1 MRYGY
6 LRKMNLSDKRKGI
19 VSFFFRGMED
29 YLAKLVPVLVLSSL
43 VFLFS
48 IFIGYA
54 LGEETSAQSFEGV
67 LSNIPDPTESSSI
80 EMFAAILSNNVVAS
94 FLFLA
99 TGILG
104 GVPPLMFMAFNG
116 FFIGYISWNVS
127 QVQGL
132 AFVFATIL
140 PHGVIEIPAILLS
153 ASMGVGLG
161 YSVIHRLLKREGLAR
176 YVKDSLT
183 IFVMRIIPLLV
194 AAAGIETALIYFF
207 VI

>member
-6 LRKMNLSDKRKGI
+6 SRKTKMSEERKRVLLAFFQGNDEYLS
-19 VSFFFRGMED
+19 
-29 YLAKLVPVLVLSSL
+29 KLVPIFAVSSL
-43 VFLFS
+43 VFIFS
-48 IFIGYA
+48 ILIGYA
-54 LGEETSAQSFEGV
+54 LGDETSAQSFEGV

-94 FLFLA
+94 FLFMA
-99 TGILG
+99 SGILG

-116 FFIGYISWNVS
+116 FFIGYISWNAA

-140 PHGVIEIPAILLS
+140 PHGIVEIPTILLS

-161 YSVIHRLLKREGLAR
+161 YSVIHKLLRREGLQK
-176 YVKDSLT
+176 YVTTSLS
-183 IFVMRIIPLLV
+183 IFIKRIIPLLV
-194 AAAGIETALIYFF
+194 FAAGVETALIYLF

>member
-1 MRYGY
+1 M
-6 LRKMNLSDKRKGI
+6 SDERKG
-19 VSFFFRGMED
+19 VLLAFFQGNEE
-29 YLAKLVPVLVLSSL
+29 YLSLMVPVFALSSL
-43 VFLFS
+43 VFFFS

-54 LGEETSAQSFEGV
+54 LGGNTSAQSFEGV

-80 EMFAAILSNNVVAS
+80 EMFAAILTNNVVAS
-94 FLFLA
+94 FLFMA
-99 TGILG
+99 SGVIG

-116 FFIGYISWNVS
+116 FFIGYISWNAA

-140 PHGVIEIPAILLS
+140 PHGIVEIPTILLS

-161 YSVIHRLLKREGLAR
+161 YSVIHRLLKREGLKK
-176 YVKDSLT
+176 YMVTSLS
-183 IFVMRIIPLLV
+183 IFVKRIIPLLLF
-194 AAAGIETALIYFF
+194 AAGVETALIYFF

>member
-6 LRKMNLSDKRKGI
+6 PRKTKMSEKRKG
-19 VSFFFRGMED
+19 VLLAFFQGTDE
-29 YLAKLVPVLVLSSL
+29 YLSKLVPVFAMSSL
-43 VFLFS
+43 VFVFS

-54 LGEETSAQSFEGV
+54 LGGETSAQSFEGV
-67 LSNIPDPTESSSI
+67 LSNIPDPTESSSL

-94 FLFLA
+94 FLFMA
-99 TGILG
+99 SGIVG

-116 FFIGYISWNVS
+116 FFIGYISWNAA

-140 PHGVIEIPAILLS
+140 PHGIVEIPTILLS

-161 YSVIHRLLKREGLAR
+161 YSVIHRLLRREGLQK
-176 YVKDSLT
+176 YVTTSLS
-183 IFVMRIIPLLV
+183 IFIKRIIPLLV
-194 AAAGIETALIYFF
+194 FAAGVETALIYLF

>member
-6 LRKMNLSDKRKGI
+6 SRKTKMSEERKRVLLAFFQGNDEYLS
-19 VSFFFRGMED
+19 
-29 YLAKLVPVLVLSSL
+29 KLVPIFAVSSL
-43 VFLFS
+43 VFIFS

-54 LGEETSAQSFEGV
+54 LGDETSAQSFEGV

-94 FLFLA
+94 FLFMA
-99 TGILG
+99 SGILG

-116 FFIGYISWNVS
+116 FFIGYISWNAA

-140 PHGVIEIPAILLS
+140 PHGIVEIPTILLS

-161 YSVIHRLLKREGLAR
+161 YSVIHKLLRREGLQK
-176 YVKDSLT
+176 YVTTSLS
-183 IFVMRIIPLLV
+183 IFIKRIIPLLV
-194 AAAGIETALIYFF
+194 FAAGVETALIYLF

>member
-1 MRYGY
+1 M
-6 LRKMNLSDKRKGI
+6 SDKRKGI
-19 VSFFFRGMED
+19 VSFFFQGMED

-43 VFLFS
+43 VFVFS

-54 LGEETSAQSFEGV
+54 LGGETSAQSFEGV
-67 LSNIPDPTESSSI
+67 LSNIPDPTESTSI
-80 EMFAAILSNNVVAS
+80 QMFAAILSNNVVAS

-99 TGILG
+99 SGILG
-104 GVPPLMFMAFNG
+104 GVPPLLFIAFNG
-116 FFIGYISWNVS
+116 FFIGYISWNVA

-132 AFVFATIL
+132 TFVIATIL
-140 PHGVIEIPAILLS
+140 PHGVVEIPAILLS

-161 YSVIHRLLKREGLAR
+161 YSVIHRLLKRKGLTR

-194 AAAGIETALIYFF
+194 LAAGIETVLIYFF

>member
-1 MRYGY
+1 M
-6 LRKMNLSDKRKGI
+6 SDKRKGI
-19 VSFFFRGMED
+19 VSFFFQGMED
-29 YLAKLVPVLVLSSL
+29 YLSKLVPILALSSL
-43 VFLFS
+43 VFVFS

-54 LGEETSAQSFEGV
+54 LGGETSAQSFEGV

-99 TGILG
+99 SGILG

-116 FFIGYISWNVS
+116 FFIGYISWNVA

-132 AFVFATIL
+132 VFVIATIL
-140 PHGVIEIPAILLS
+140 PHGVIEIPTIILS

-161 YSVIHRLLKREGLAR
+161 YSVIHRLLKREGLTR
-176 YVKDSLT
+176 YVKNSLT

-194 AAAGIETALIYFF
+194 LAAGIETALIYFF
-207 VI
+207 VISHFLYLLYHP

>member
-6 LRKMNLSDKRKGI
+6 LRKLKLSDKRKGI

-29 YLAKLVPVLVLSSL
+29 YLDKLVPVLVLSSL
-43 VFLFS
+43 VFFFS

-54 LGEETSAQSFEGV
+54 LGGETSAQSFEGV

-132 AFVFATIL
+132 VFVFATIL

-161 YSVIHRLLKREGLAR
+161 YQVIHRLLKREGLAR

-183 IFVMRIIPLLV
+183 IFVMRILPLLV
-194 AAAGIETALIYFF
+194 VAAGIETALIYLF

>member
-1 MRYGY
+1 
-6 LRKMNLSDKRKGI
+6 LSDKRKGI

-29 YLAKLVPVLVLSSL
+29 YLDKLVPVLVLSSL
-43 VFLFS
+43 VFFFS

-54 LGEETSAQSFEGV
+54 LGGETSAQSFEGV

-132 AFVFATIL
+132 VFVFATIL

-161 YSVIHRLLKREGLAR
+161 YQVIHRLLKREGLAR

-183 IFVMRIIPLLV
+183 IFVMRILPLLV
-194 AAAGIETALIYFF
+194 VAAGIETALIYLF

>member
-1 MRYGY
+1 MYGY
-6 LRKMNLSDKRKGI
+6 QRKTKMSDKRKG
-19 VSFFFRGMED
+19 VLSSFFQGKDD
-29 YLAKLVPVLVLSSL
+29 YMDKLVPIFVLSSL

-54 LGEETSAQSFEGV
+54 LGGETSAQSFEGV

-80 EMFAAILSNNVVAS
+80 EMFAAILSNNIVATSLFVVS
-94 FLFLA
+94 GL
-99 TGILG
+99 LG

-116 FFIGYISWNVS
+116 FFIGYISWNVA

-132 AFVFATIL
+132 VFVFATIL
-140 PHGVIEIPAILLS
+140 PHGIIEIPTILLS

-161 YSVIHRLLKREGLAR
+161 YTLIHRLMRREGLQK
-176 YVKDSLT
+176 YVMTSLS
-183 IFVMRIIPLLV
+183 IFVTRIIPLLV
-194 AAAGIETALIYFF
+194 FAAGIETALIYFF

>member
-1 MRYGY
+1 M
-6 LRKMNLSDKRKGI
+6 SDKRKG
-19 VSFFFRGMED
+19 VLSSFFQGKDD
-29 YLAKLVPVLVLSSL
+29 YMDKLVPIFVLSSL

-54 LGEETSAQSFEGV
+54 LGGETSAQSFEGV

-80 EMFAAILSNNVVAS
+80 EMFAAILSNNIVATSLFVVS
-94 FLFLA
+94 GL
-99 TGILG
+99 LG

-116 FFIGYISWNVS
+116 FFIGYISWNVA

-132 AFVFATIL
+132 VFVFATIL
-140 PHGVIEIPAILLS
+140 PHGIIEIPTILLS

-161 YSVIHRLLKREGLAR
+161 YTLIHRLMRREGLQK
-176 YVKDSLT
+176 YVMTSLS
-183 IFVMRIIPLLV
+183 IFVTRIIPLLV
-194 AAAGIETALIYFF
+194 FAAGIETALIYFF

>member
-1 MRYGY
+1 
-6 LRKMNLSDKRKGI
+6 MNLSDKRKGI

-43 VFLFS
+43 VFVFS

>member
-1 MRYGY
+1 MYGY
-6 LRKMNLSDKRKGI
+6 QRKTKMSDKRKG
-19 VSFFFRGMED
+19 VLSSFFQGKND
-29 YLAKLVPVLVLSSL
+29 YMDKLVPIFVLSSL

-54 LGEETSAQSFEGV
+54 LGGETSAQSFEGV

-80 EMFAAILSNNVVAS
+80 EMFAAILSNNIVATSLFVVS
-94 FLFLA
+94 GL
-99 TGILG
+99 LG

-116 FFIGYISWNVS
+116 FFIGYISWNVA

-132 AFVFATIL
+132 VFVFATIL
-140 PHGVIEIPAILLS
+140 PHGIIEIPTILLS

-161 YSVIHRLLKREGLAR
+161 YTLIHRLMRREGLQK
-176 YVKDSLT
+176 YVMTSLS
-183 IFVMRIIPLLV
+183 IFVTRIIPLLV
-194 AAAGIETALIYFF
+194 FAAGIETALIYFF

>member
-6 LRKMNLSDKRKGI
+6 PRKTKMSDERKGI
-19 VSFFFRGMED
+19 LSSFFQGKED
-29 YLAKLVPVLVLSSL
+29 YMEKLVPIFAISTL

-54 LGEETSAQSFEGV
+54 LGDETSAQSFEGV
-67 LSNIPDPTESSSI
+67 LSNIPNPTESTSI
-80 EMFAAILSNNVVAS
+80 EMFAAILSNNIVATS
-94 FLFLA
+94 LFMVSGL
-99 TGILG
+99 LG
-104 GVPPLMFMAFNG
+104 GIPPLMFMAFNG
-116 FFIGYISWNVS
+116 FFIGYITWNVS

-140 PHGVIEIPAILLS
+140 PHGIIEIPTILLS

-161 YSVIHRLLKREGLAR
+161 YSVIHRLLRREGLKK
-176 YVKDSLT
+176 YVITSLS
-183 IFVMRIIPLLV
+183 IFVMRVIPLLV
-194 AAAGIETALIYFF
+194 VSAGIETALIYLF

>member
-6 LRKMNLSDKRKGI
+6 QRKMKMSDERKGI
-19 VSFFFRGMED
+19 LSSFFQGKDD
-29 YLAKLVPVLVLSSL
+29 YLAKLVPLFAISSL

-54 LGEETSAQSFEGV
+54 LGDETSAQSFEGV
-67 LSNIPDPTESSSI
+67 LSNIPDPTESTSI
-80 EMFAAILSNNVVAS
+80 EMFAAILSNNIVAS
-94 FLFLA
+94 SLFVISGL
-99 TGILG
+99 LG

-116 FFIGYISWNVS
+116 FFIGYISWNVA

-140 PHGVIEIPAILLS
+140 PHGIIEIPTILLS

-161 YSVIHRLLKREGLAR
+161 YSVIHRLLRRDGLLK
-176 YVKDSLT
+176 YVTTSLS

-194 AAAGIETALIYFF
+194 FAAGIETALIYLF

>member
-6 LRKMNLSDKRKGI
+6 PRKTKMSDKRKGI
-19 VSFFFRGMED
+19 VSFFFQGMED

-43 VFLFS
+43 VFVFS

-54 LGEETSAQSFEGV
+54 LGGETSAQSFEGV
-67 LSNIPDPTESSSI
+67 LSNIPDPTESTSI
-80 EMFAAILSNNVVAS
+80 QMFAAILSNNVVAS

-99 TGILG
+99 SGILG
-104 GVPPLMFMAFNG
+104 GVPPLLFIAFNG
-116 FFIGYISWNVS
+116 FFIGYISWNVA

-132 AFVFATIL
+132 TFVIATIL
-140 PHGVIEIPAILLS
+140 PHGVVEIPAILLS

-161 YSVIHRLLKREGLAR
+161 YSVIHRLLKRKGLTR

-194 AAAGIETALIYFF
+194 LAAGIETVLIYFF

>member
-1 MRYGY
+1 
-6 LRKMNLSDKRKGI
+6 
-19 VSFFFRGMED
+19 MED

-43 VFLFS
+43 VFVFS

-54 LGEETSAQSFEGV
+54 LGGETSAQSFEGV
-67 LSNIPDPTESSSI
+67 LSNIPDPTESTSI
-80 EMFAAILSNNVVAS
+80 QMFAAILSNNVVAS

-99 TGILG
+99 SGILG
-104 GVPPLMFMAFNG
+104 GVPPLLFIAFNG
-116 FFIGYISWNVS
+116 FFIGYISWNVA

-132 AFVFATIL
+132 TFVIATIL
-140 PHGVIEIPAILLS
+140 PHGVVEIPAILLS

-161 YSVIHRLLKREGLAR
+161 YSVIHRLLKRKGLTR

-194 AAAGIETALIYFF
+194 LAAGIETVLIYFF